1 MLFRSELIEQTL
13 ILNSN
18 LLKLNRIR
26 VIEELEHNLPLICG
40 SEDQIKQVVMN
51 LLSNAVESMTQ
62 VSRKWL
68 TIRTFTKEPGKTVG
82 IEIVDTGTG
91 VPREMISKIFEPFYT
106 TKKKGKGVGLGLS
119 VVYGIIQEHGGKIFV
134 DSTPGKG
141 TSFSITLFEDPPL
154 EKKEPDSP
162 FRP

>member
-1 MLFRSELIEQTL
+1 
-13 ILNSN
+13 
-18 LLKLNRIR
+18 
-26 VIEELEHNLPLICG
+26 
-40 SEDQIKQVVMN
+40 MN